1 MKGEKTKEKKRKKR
15 IAAIAVAGAVAVMV
29 LVLALVNA
37 FVFPLRYL
45 SVLFSLPEVEARAER
60 ELALHFIDV
69 GQGDAALI
77 EFPDGKTLL
86 IDGGGEES
94 DALLRYLR
102 ALKIDTLDYLLLT
115 HPDSD
120 HCGGL
125 SDVLELFGAKH
136 IYMPYC
142 PDETINASYAAF
154 TSAVR
159 KAARKGTAV
168 HISQTFS
175 AIVSEDE
182 ECFYYAMILLPLPYE
197 SENSAYRALVNE
209 NSDSAA
215 NDASAVVYLEYAGV
229 RFLFTGGYWRK
240 RGKRACQG
248 LRHFRRRIVRQ
259 DRAGRRAPHRTAPGY
274 CGYRR
279 LESIAPRQRI
289 FHVGRVCPTRFAA
302 LCAHRCRCGKSVRTP
317 VAVSDR
323 TVKVSRSDM
332 RGLSDGRGGQHRPPR
347 RRRGETI
354 PASAKIFQIGNLP

>member
-229 RFLFTGGYWRK
+229 RFLFTGDIGENVEN
-240 RGKRACQG
+240 G
-248 LRHFRRRIVRQ
+248 LVRDYGIFGDELFARTVQVGGRRIELRP
-259 DRAGRRAPHRTAPGY
+259 DIADI
-274 CGYRR
+274 
-279 LESIAPRQRI
+279 SIAPRQRI

>member
-1 MKGEKTKEKKRKKR
+1 MRARSLSWYSYSRSSTPLYFLCV
-15 IAAIAVAGAVAVMV
+15 ISP
-29 LVLALVNA
+29 
-37 FVFPLRYL
+37 FYFHFPKSR
-45 SVLFSLPEVEARAER
+45 RAPSAN
-60 ELALHFIDV
+60 LALHFIDV

-86 IDGGGEES
+86 IDGGGEDS

-175 AIVSEDE
+175 AIVSEDV

-229 RFLFTGGYWRK
+229 RFLFTGDIGENVEN
-240 RGKRACQG
+240 G
-248 LRHFRRRIVRQ
+248 LVRDYGIFGDELFARTVQ
-259 DRAGRRAPHRTAPGY
+259 VGGR
-274 CGYRR
+274 
-279 LESIAPRQRI
+279 SIELRPDIADIDVLKVSHHGSCI

-302 LCAHRCRCGKSVRTP
+302 LCAHRCRGGKSVRTP

-332 RGLSDGRGGQHRPPR
+332 RGLSDGRGGQHCPPR
-347 RRRGETI
+347 RRRGETVA
-354 PASAKIFQIGNLP
+354 ASAKIFQIGNLP

>member
-1 MKGEKTKEKKRKKR
+1 MNYRQEKEKAAAKGRKIKAIILAIVVFLTAGLCIFSAFYPASTWKYYVGLPDVPKRKEGELR
-15 IAAIAVAGAVAVMV
+15 I
-29 LVLALVNA
+29 
-37 FVFPLRYL
+37 
-45 SVLFSLPEVEARAER
+45 
-60 ELALHFIDV
+60 HFLDV
-69 GQGDAALI
+69 GQGDCTLI
-77 EFPDGKTLL
+77 EFPDGRTMM
-86 IDGGGEES
+86 IDGGDGKAEHTKTI
-94 DALLRYLR
+94 LRYIN
-102 ALKIDTLDYLLLT
+102 ALKIDTLDFLLLT
-115 HPDSD
+115 HSDSD

-229 RFLFTGGYWRK
+229 RFLFTGDIGENVEN
-240 RGKRACQG
+240 G
-248 LRHFRRRIVRQ
+248 LVRDYGIFGDELFARTVQVGGRRI
-259 DRAGRRAPHRTAPGY
+259 
-274 CGYRR
+274 
-279 LESIAPRQRI
+279 
-289 FHVGRVCPTRFAA
+289 
-302 LCAHRCRCGKSVRTP
+302 
-317 VAVSDR
+317 
-323 TVKVSRSDM
+323 
-332 RGLSDGRGGQHRPPR
+332 
-347 RRRGETI
+347 
-354 PASAKIFQIGNLP
+354 